1 MTEQRLGRIESMEYM
16 KLSYDENNEPI
27 WARVAKTQDSYVVL
41 YEDKTICECRTQE
54 MAQFVSDAVNEKLC
68 DEAAIEQRSE
78 HAVSGW
84 GDAYP
89 TTEEMIAL
97 TL

>member
-1 MTEQRLGRIESMEYM
+1 M
-16 KLSYDENNEPI
+16 KLSYDKNNKPI

-41 YEDKTICECRTQE
+41 YEDKTICECWTQE
-54 MAQFVSDAVNEKLC
+54 IAQFVSDAVNEKL
-68 DEAAIEQRSE
+68 QSSMSSE

-89 TTEEMIAL
+89 TVEEMIFL